1 MNRPIGQ
8 LSAGITTYSIAST
21 AMAFGSFGAAGSR
34 RKRSSRRGE
43 VISAMT
49 PRWLRESLVGSGLV
63 MAGSVIHWQGRG
75 RHDSRQETARP
86 PDG

>member
-1 MNRPIGQ
+1 
-8 LSAGITTYSIAST
+8 
-21 AMAFGSFGAAGSR
+21 MAFGSFGAAGSR

-43 VISAMT
+43 VISAIT

-75 RHDSRQETARP
+75 QRSRPREDRARELR
-86 PDG
+86 